1 MGAYSRRGPLLVES
15 DVNLTA
21 TFERSTRGFRDGAA
35 TAGTTSMVG
44 AMRWTGRRGK
54 LNRLG
59 IGLAV
64 GYALGTISTAD
75 IVVKRMAGRD
85 LRLQGT
91 GNPGA
96 ANAMKVLGTKAG
108 LVVMAG
114 DISKGVVA
122 CAIGGVLAG
131 PTGAHL
137 AGTAS
142 VAGHCHP
149 VWNGFRGGKGV
160 ATSVGQ
166 CFATFPA
173 YFPIDIGVAAA
184 TAAVPAWK
192 QRAFAATLASS
203 AIWVVGGVVWWAK
216 GWRNLWGPKPTIML
230 PVSALLS
237 SAIIIERFIAAG
249 DVTDPSSSDPRREPH
264 TAARPRHEVLP

>member
-1 MGAYSRRGPLLVES
+1 
-15 DVNLTA
+15 
-21 TFERSTRGFRDGAA
+21 
-35 TAGTTSMVG
+35 MVA

-59 IGLAV
+59 IGLVV
-64 GYALGTISTAD
+64 GYACGTVSTAD
-75 IVVKRMAGRD
+75 VVVKRMGGGD
-85 LRLQGT
+85 LRSQGT

-96 ANAMKVLGTKAG
+96 ANAMKVLGKKAG
-108 LVVMAG
+108 LAVMAG
-114 DISKGVVA
+114 DISKGVIA
-122 CAIGGVLAG
+122 CAVGGALAG

-166 CFATFPA
+166 CLATFPA
-173 YFPIDIGVAAA
+173 YFPIDLGVAAA

-192 QRAFAATLASS
+192 QRAFAATLTSCAC
-203 AIWVVGGVVWWAK
+203 WVAGGLIWWAK

-237 SAIIIERFIAAG
+237 SAIIIERFLAAG
-249 DVTDPSSSDPRREPH
+249 DVT
-264 TAARPRHEVLP
+264 ARSASESG

>member
-1 MGAYSRRGPLLVES
+1 MQL
-15 DVNLTA
+15 
-21 TFERSTRGFRDGAA
+21 
-35 TAGTTSMVG
+35 
-44 AMRWTGRRGK
+44 TGRRGK

-59 IGLAV
+59 IGLGVA
-64 GYALGTISTAD
+64 YLLGTIPTAD
-75 IVVKRMAGRD
+75 IVVRKMGGAD
-85 LRLQGT
+85 LRTQGT

-108 LVVMAG
+108 LAVMAG
-114 DISKGVVA
+114 DISKGVAA

-142 VAGHCHP
+142 VAGHCYP
-149 VWNGFRGGKGV
+149 VTNGFKGGKGV

-173 YFPIDIGVAAA
+173 YFPIDVGVAAA

-192 QRAFAATLASS
+192 QRAFAATLVSCTF
-203 AIWVVGGVVWWAK
+203 WVLGGVVWWAR
-216 GWRNLWGPKPTIML
+216 GWRNLWGPKPTVAL
-230 PVSALLS
+230 PIGAALS
-237 SAIIIERFIAAG
+237 SAIIVERFVAASRRRPSIGSTTVSG
-249 DVTDPSSSDPRREPH
+249 DAGVAS
-264 TAARPRHEVLP
+264 

>member
-1 MGAYSRRGPLLVES
+1 MQIR
-15 DVNLTA
+15 
-21 TFERSTRGFRDGAA
+21 
-35 TAGTTSMVG
+35 
-44 AMRWTGRRGK
+44 GRRGK

-59 IGLAV
+59 ISV
-64 GYALGTISTAD
+64 GVAYLLGTISTAD
-75 IVVKRMAGRD
+75 IVVKKMSVGD
-85 LRLQGT
+85 LRTQGS

-96 ANAMKVLGTKAG
+96 ANAMKVLGKKAG
-108 LVVMAG
+108 LAFMAG

-122 CAIGGVLAG
+122 CAFGGALAG

-142 VAGHCHP
+142 VAGHCYP
-149 VWNGFRGGKGV
+149 VMNGFKGGKGV

-166 CFATFPA
+166 CLATFPA
-173 YFPIDIGVAAA
+173 YFPIDVGVAAA

-203 AIWVVGGVVWWAK
+203 ACWVVGGVLWWAK
-216 GWRNLWGPKPTIML
+216 GWRNLWGPKPTVML

-237 SAIIIERFIAAG
+237 SAIIAERFLAAG
-249 DVTDPSSSDPRREPH
+249 NPNPPTD
-264 TAARPRHEVLP
+264 

>member
-1 MGAYSRRGPLLVES
+1 MQWR
-15 DVNLTA
+15 
-21 TFERSTRGFRDGAA
+21 
-35 TAGTTSMVG
+35 
-44 AMRWTGRRGK
+44 GRRGK

-59 IGLAV
+59 LGVAV
-64 GYALGTISTAD
+64 AYTLGTISTAD
-75 IVVKRMAGRD
+75 IVVKKMSTGD
-85 LRLQGT
+85 LRSQGS

-108 LVVMAG
+108 LAVMAG
-114 DISKGVVA
+114 DISKGVAA
-122 CAIGGVLAG
+122 CAVGGALAG

-142 VAGHCHP
+142 VAGHCYP
-149 VWNGFRGGKGV
+149 VWNGFKGGKGV

-173 YFPIDIGVAAA
+173 YFPIDVGVAGA

-203 AIWVVGGVVWWAK
+203 ACWVLGGFVWWMK

-230 PVSALLS
+230 PISALLS
-237 SAIIIERFIAAG
+237 SAIVAERFIAAG
-249 DVTDPSSSDPRREPH
+249 NPTEPAENE
-264 TAARPRHEVLP
+264 TGDT

>member
-1 MGAYSRRGPLLVES
+1 
-15 DVNLTA
+15 
-21 TFERSTRGFRDGAA
+21 
-35 TAGTTSMVG
+35 
-44 AMRWTGRRGK
+44 MRWCGKRGK

-59 IGLAV
+59 AGVALA
-64 GYALGTISTAD
+64 YLLGTISTAD
-75 IVVKRMAGRD
+75 IVAKKMSTGD
-85 LRLQGT
+85 LRAQGS

-108 LVVMAG
+108 LAVMVG
-114 DISKGVVA
+114 DISKGIAA
-122 CAIGGVLAG
+122 CAVGGVLAG

-142 VAGHCHP
+142 VAGHCYP
-149 VWNGFRGGKGV
+149 VWNGFKGGKGV

-173 YFPIDIGVAAA
+173 YFPIDVGVAAA

-203 AIWVVGGVVWWAK
+203 ACWVVGGFVWWMK
-216 GWRNLWGPKPTIML
+216 GWRNLWGPRPTIML
-230 PVSALLS
+230 PISALLS
-237 SAIIIERFIAAG
+237 SAIIVERFMAAG
-249 DVTDPSSSDPRREPH
+249 NPNT
-264 TAARPRHEVLP
+264 TADTETGNK

>member
-1 MGAYSRRGPLLVES
+1 MKWRGK
-15 DVNLTA
+15 
-21 TFERSTRGFRDGAA
+21 
-35 TAGTTSMVG
+35 
-44 AMRWTGRRGK
+44 RGK

-59 IGLAV
+59 LGIGVA
-64 GYALGTISTAD
+64 YALGTISTAD
-75 IVVKRMAGRD
+75 IVAKMMSAGD
-85 LRLQGT
+85 LRSQGS

-108 LVVMAG
+108 LAVMAG
-114 DISKGVVA
+114 DISKGVAA
-122 CAIGGVLAG
+122 CAVGGVLAG

-142 VAGHCHP
+142 VAGHCYP
-149 VWNGFRGGKGV
+149 VWNGLKGGKGV

-173 YFPIDIGVAAA
+173 YFPIDVGVAAA

-203 AIWVVGGVVWWAK
+203 ACWVVGGFVWWMK

-237 SAIIIERFIAAG
+237 SAIIAERFIAAG
-249 DVTDPSSSDPRREPH
+249 NPSELAKHASSD
-264 TAARPRHEVLP
+264 A

>member
-1 MGAYSRRGPLLVES
+1 
-15 DVNLTA
+15 
-21 TFERSTRGFRDGAA
+21 
-35 TAGTTSMVG
+35 
-44 AMRWTGRRGK
+44 MRWTGKRGR

-59 IGLAV
+59 V
-64 GYALGTISTAD
+64 GVAAGYVLGTVSTAD
-75 IVVKRMAGRD
+75 LVVKRMSGAD
-85 LRLQGT
+85 LRSQGT

-108 LVVMAG
+108 LAVMAG

-122 CAIGGVLAG
+122 CAVGGVLAG

-149 VWNGFRGGKGV
+149 VWNGGKGGKGV

-173 YFPIDIGVAAA
+173 YFPVDIAVAAA

-192 QRAFAATLASS
+192 QRTFAATLSSS
-203 AIWVVGGVVWWAK
+203 ACWVAGGIVWWAK
-216 GWRNLWGPKPTIML
+216 GWRNLWGPRPTIML
-230 PVSALLS
+230 PISALLS
-237 SAIIIERFIAAG
+237 SAIIAERFVAAG
-249 DVTDPSSSDPRREPH
+249 AMSGPSSSDPVRD
-264 TAARPRHEVLP
+264 TNVS